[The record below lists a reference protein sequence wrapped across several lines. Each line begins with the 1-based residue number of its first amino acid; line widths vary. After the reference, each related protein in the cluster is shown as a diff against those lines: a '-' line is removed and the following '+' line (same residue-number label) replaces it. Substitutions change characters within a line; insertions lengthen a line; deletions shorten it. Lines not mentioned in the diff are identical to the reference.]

1 MVRRFFIALLI
12 ASLISS
18 TNSASAL
25 NTLEKR
31 ANSVALAGPGLLV
44 FDPLTDKPIIE
55 SGAETKRVPASV
67 LKLFTS
73 TVVLSNFDPNTRYV
87 TSIWSTNNE
96 REFLIRGALDPFL
109 TPYKSVSVK
118 YGHGYLMGIIN
129 KANENSYRKFT
140 IAYTD
145 LYPGDI
151 KNLARA
157 FKDQKMNVT
166 LKKVSQA
173 DASAMA
179 VTEIA
184 ALTSKPLSK
193 MISHTIL
200 WSDNTVADRLA
211 KAVTRYAGNPTTGTG
226 ITRTYK
232 DSLNLLGIPT
242 KDLVIKDGSGLS
254 KKNRVTAQ
262 ATVELLR
269 AIRNNPQ
276 YLSIYEGLPI
286 SGETGTLKT
295 RFSKA
300 PAAISHVHAK
310 TGWVNRSVTMAGYVE
325 SGDKEY
331 VFAILAD
338 GISPT
343 LTARNAARRAMDK
356 FLETVVIGDR

>member
-1 MVRRFFIALLI
+1 MRRIFISILISLLITSVNPAIALH
-12 ASLISS
+12 
-18 TNSASAL
+18 N
-25 NTLEKR
+25 LEKR

-44 FDPLTDKPIIE
+44 FDPLTGKSLIE
-55 SGAETKRVPASV
+55 NGADTKRVPASV
-67 LKLFTS
+67 LKLFTT

-109 TPYKSVSVK
+109 TPYKSVSEK

-129 KANENSYRKFT
+129 KANPSDYRKFT

-157 FKDQKMNVT
+157 FKDKRMKVT

-173 DASAMA
+173 DANQIGIS
-179 VTEIA
+179 EIA

-193 MISHTIL
+193 IISHTIL

-211 KAVTRYAGNPTTGTG
+211 KAVTRYAGNPTTGSG
-226 ITRTYK
+226 ITKTYK
-232 DSLNLLGIPT
+232 DSLDILGIPT
-242 KDLVIKDGSGLS
+242 KDLIIKDGSGLS
-254 KKNRVTAQ
+254 KKNRITAR

-276 YLSIYEGLPI
+276 YASIYEGLPI

-300 PAAISHVHAK
+300 PLAISHVHAK

-325 SGDKEY
+325 SADKEY

-343 LTARNAARRAMDK
+343 LSARNAARRTMDK
-356 FLETVVIGDR
+356 LLETVVMGDH

>member
-1 MVRRFFIALLI
+1 
-12 ASLISS
+12 
-18 TNSASAL
+18 
-25 NTLEKR
+25 
-31 ANSVALAGPGLLV
+31 
-44 FDPLTDKPIIE
+44 
-55 SGAETKRVPASV
+55 
-67 LKLFTS
+67 
-73 TVVLSNFDPNTRYV
+73 
-87 TSIWSTNNE
+87 
-96 REFLIRGALDPFL
+96 LDPFL
-109 TPYKSVSVK
+109 TPYKSVSEK

-129 KANENSYRKFT
+129 KANPSDYRKFK

-157 FKDQKMNVT
+157 FKDKRMKVT

-173 DASAMA
+173 DANQIGIS
-179 VTEIA
+179 EIA

-193 MISHTIL
+193 IISHTIL

-211 KAVTRYAGNPTTGTG
+211 KAVTRYAGNPTTGSG
-226 ITRTYK
+226 ITKTYK
-232 DSLNLLGIPT
+232 DSLDILGIPT
-242 KDLVIKDGSGLS
+242 KDLIIKDGSGLS
-254 KKNRVTAQ
+254 KKNRITAR

-276 YLSIYEGLPI
+276 YASIYEGLPI

-300 PAAISHVHAK
+300 PLAISHVHAK

-325 SGDKEY
+325 SKDKEY

-343 LTARNAARRAMDK
+343 LSARNAARRTMDK
-356 FLETVVIGDR
+356 LLETVVMGDH

>member
-1 MVRRFFIALLI
+1 MRRIFISILISLLITSVNPAIALH
-12 ASLISS
+12 
-18 TNSASAL
+18 N
-25 NTLEKR
+25 LEKR

-44 FDPLTDKPIIE
+44 FDPLTGKSLIE
-55 SGAETKRVPASV
+55 NGADTKRVPASV

-109 TPYKSVSVK
+109 TPYKSVSEK

-129 KANENSYRKFT
+129 KANPSDYRKFT

-157 FKDQKMNVT
+157 FKDKKMKVT
-166 LKKVSQA
+166 LKKVSQT
-173 DASAMA
+173 DANQMGIS
-179 VTEIA
+179 EIT

-193 MISHTIL
+193 IISHTIL

-211 KAVTRYAGNPTTGTG
+211 KAVTRYAGNPTTGSG
-226 ITRTYK
+226 ITKTYK
-232 DSLNLLGIPT
+232 DSLDILGIPT
-242 KDLVIKDGSGLS
+242 KDLIIKDGSGLS
-254 KKNRVTAQ
+254 KKNRITAR

-276 YLSIYEGLPI
+276 YASIYEGLPI

-300 PAAISHVHAK
+300 PLAISHVHAK

-325 SGDKEY
+325 RKDKEY

-343 LTARNAARRAMDK
+343 LSARNAARRAMDK
-356 FLETVVIGDR
+356 LLETVVTGDH

>member
-1 MVRRFFIALLI
+1 MRRIFISILISLLITSVNPAIALH
-12 ASLISS
+12 
-18 TNSASAL
+18 N
-25 NTLEKR
+25 LEKR

-44 FDPLTDKPIIE
+44 FDPLTGKSLIE
-55 SGAETKRVPASV
+55 NGADTKRVPASV

-73 TVVLSNFDPNTRYV
+73 TVVLSNFDSNTRYV

-109 TPYKSVSVK
+109 TPYKSVSEK

-129 KANENSYRKFT
+129 KANPSDYRKFT

-157 FKDQKMNVT
+157 FKDKKMKVT
-166 LKKVSQA
+166 LKKVSQT
-173 DASAMA
+173 DANQMGIS
-179 VTEIA
+179 EIT

-193 MISHTIL
+193 IISHTIL

-211 KAVTRYAGNPTTGTG
+211 KAVTRYAGNPTTGSG
-226 ITRTYK
+226 ITKTYK
-232 DSLNLLGIPT
+232 DSLDILGIPT
-242 KDLVIKDGSGLS
+242 KDLIIKDGSGLS
-254 KKNRVTAQ
+254 KKNRITAR

-276 YLSIYEGLPI
+276 YASIYEGLPI

-300 PAAISHVHAK
+300 PLAISHVHAK

-325 SGDKEY
+325 SADKEY

-343 LTARNAARRAMDK
+343 LSARNAARRAMDK
-356 FLETVVIGDR
+356 LLETVVTGDH

>member
-1 MVRRFFIALLI
+1 MRRIFITI
-12 ASLISS
+12 LISFLITS
-18 TNSASAL
+18 LNPASAL
-25 NTLEKR
+25 HNLEKR

-44 FDPLTDKPIIE
+44 FDPITGKSIVE
-55 SGAETKRVPASV
+55 NGADTKRVPASV

-73 TVVLSNFDPNTRYV
+73 TVVLGNFDPNTRYV
-87 TSIWSTNNE
+87 TSIWRTNNE

-109 TPYKSVSVK
+109 TPYKSVSEK

-129 KANENSYRKFT
+129 KANPNSYRKFT
-140 IAYTD
+140 ISYTD

-157 FKDQKMNVT
+157 FKDKKMKVT
-166 LKKVSQA
+166 LRKVSQA
-173 DASAMA
+173 DANQMGIS
-179 VTEIA
+179 EIT

-211 KAVTRYAGNPTTGTG
+211 KAVARYIGNSTTGSGLTK
-226 ITRTYK
+226 TYK
-232 DSLNLLGIPT
+232 DSLNVLGITT
-242 KDLVIKDGSGLS
+242 KDLIIRDGSGLS
-254 KKNRVTAQ
+254 KKNRVTAN

-276 YLSIYEGLPI
+276 FSSIYEGLPI

-295 RFSKA
+295 RFAKA

-325 SGDKEY
+325 SADKEY

-343 LTARNAARRAMDK
+343 LSARNAARRAMDK
-356 FLETVVIGDR
+356 FLETVVTGDH

>member
-1 MVRRFFIALLI
+1 MRRIFISILISLLITSVNPAIALH
-12 ASLISS
+12 
-18 TNSASAL
+18 N
-25 NTLEKR
+25 LEKR

-44 FDPLTDKPIIE
+44 FDPLTGKSLIE
-55 SGAETKRVPASV
+55 NGADTKRVPASV
-67 LKLFTS
+67 LKLFTT

-109 TPYKSVSVK
+109 TPYKSVSEK

-129 KANENSYRKFT
+129 KANPSDYRKFT

-157 FKDQKMNVT
+157 FKDKRMKVT

-173 DASAMA
+173 DANQIGIS
-179 VTEIA
+179 EIA

-193 MISHTIL
+193 IISHTIL

-211 KAVTRYAGNPTTGTG
+211 KAVTRYAGNPTTGSG
-226 ITRTYK
+226 ITKTYK
-232 DSLNLLGIPT
+232 DSLDILGIPT
-242 KDLVIKDGSGLS
+242 KDLIIKDGSGLS
-254 KKNRVTAQ
+254 KKNRITAR

-276 YLSIYEGLPI
+276 YASIYEGLPI

-300 PAAISHVHAK
+300 PLAISHVHAK

-325 SGDKEY
+325 SKDKEY

-343 LTARNAARRAMDK
+343 LSARNAARRTMDK
-356 FLETVVIGDR
+356 LLETVVMGDH

>member
-1 MVRRFFIALLI
+1 VRRIFISILISLLITSVNPAIALH
-12 ASLISS
+12 
-18 TNSASAL
+18 N
-25 NTLEKR
+25 LEKR

-44 FDPLTDKPIIE
+44 FDPLTGKSLIE
-55 SGAETKRVPASV
+55 NGADTKRVPASV

-73 TVVLSNFDPNTRYV
+73 TVVLSNFDSNTRYV

-109 TPYKSVSVK
+109 TPYKSVSEK

-129 KANENSYRKFT
+129 KANPSDYRKFT

-157 FKDQKMNVT
+157 FKDKKMKVT
-166 LKKVSQA
+166 LKKVSQT
-173 DASAMA
+173 DANQMGIS
-179 VTEIA
+179 EIT

-193 MISHTIL
+193 IISHTIL

-211 KAVTRYAGNPTTGTG
+211 KAVTRYAGNPTTGSG
-226 ITRTYK
+226 ITKTYK
-232 DSLNLLGIPT
+232 DSLDILGIPT
-242 KDLVIKDGSGLS
+242 KDLIIKDGSGLS
-254 KKNRVTAQ
+254 KKNRITAR

-276 YLSIYEGLPI
+276 YASIYEGLPI

-300 PAAISHVHAK
+300 PLAISHVHAK

-325 SGDKEY
+325 SADKEY

-343 LTARNAARRAMDK
+343 LSARNAARRAMDK
-356 FLETVVIGDR
+356 LLETVVTGDH

>member
-1 MVRRFFIALLI
+1 MRRILVTFLI
-12 ASLISS
+12 ATLM
-18 TNSASAL
+18 TSATPTFAL
-25 NTLEKR
+25 HNLQKR

-44 FDPLTDKPIIE
+44 LDPVSGKSLVE
-55 SGAETKRVPASV
+55 SGADTERVPASV
-67 LKLFTS
+67 LKLFTT
-73 TVVLSNFDPNTRYV
+73 TVVLSHFDPNTRYV

-109 TPYKSVSVK
+109 TPYKSVSEK

-129 KANENSYRKFT
+129 KANPSDYRKFT

-157 FKDQKMNVT
+157 FKDKKMKVT
-166 LKKVSQA
+166 LKKVSQT
-173 DASAMA
+173 DANQMGIS
-179 VTEIA
+179 EIA

-193 MISHTIL
+193 IISHTIL

-211 KAVTRYAGNPTTGTG
+211 KAVTRYSGNPTTGSG
-226 ITRTYK
+226 ITKTYK
-232 DSLNLLGIPT
+232 DSLDILGIPT
-242 KDLVIKDGSGLS
+242 KDLIIKDGSGLS
-254 KKNRVTAQ
+254 KKNRITAR

-269 AIRNNPQ
+269 AIRSNPQ
-276 YLSIYEGLPI
+276 YASIYEGLPI

-300 PAAISHVHAK
+300 PLAISHVHAK

-325 SGDKEY
+325 SKDKEY

-343 LTARNAARRAMDK
+343 LSARNAARRAMDK
-356 FLETVVIGDR
+356 LLETVVMGDH

>member
-1 MVRRFFIALLI
+1 VRRIFISILISLLITSVNPAIALH
-12 ASLISS
+12 
-18 TNSASAL
+18 N
-25 NTLEKR
+25 LEKR

-44 FDPLTDKPIIE
+44 FDPLTGKSLIE
-55 SGAETKRVPASV
+55 NGADTKRVPASV

-73 TVVLSNFDPNTRYV
+73 TVVLSNFDSNTRYV

-109 TPYKSVSVK
+109 TPYKSVSEK

-129 KANENSYRKFT
+129 KANPSDYRKFT

-157 FKDQKMNVT
+157 FKDKRMKVT

-173 DASAMA
+173 DANQIGIS
-179 VTEIA
+179 EIA

-193 MISHTIL
+193 IISHTIL

-211 KAVTRYAGNPTTGTG
+211 KAVTRYAGNPTTGSG
-226 ITRTYK
+226 ITKTYK
-232 DSLNLLGIPT
+232 DSLDILGIPT
-242 KDLVIKDGSGLS
+242 KDLIIKDGSGLS
-254 KKNRVTAQ
+254 KKNRITAR

-276 YLSIYEGLPI
+276 YASIYEGLPI

-300 PAAISHVHAK
+300 PLAISHVHAK

-325 SGDKEY
+325 SADKEY

-343 LTARNAARRAMDK
+343 LSARNAARRAMDK
-356 FLETVVIGDR
+356 LLETVVTGDH

>member
-1 MVRRFFIALLI
+1 MRRIFISILISLLITSVNPAIALH
-12 ASLISS
+12 
-18 TNSASAL
+18 N
-25 NTLEKR
+25 LEKR

-44 FDPLTDKPIIE
+44 FDPLTGKSLIE
-55 SGAETKRVPASV
+55 NGADTKRVPASV

-109 TPYKSVSVK
+109 TPYKSVSEK

-129 KANENSYRKFT
+129 KANPSDYRKFT

-157 FKDQKMNVT
+157 FKDKRMKVT

-173 DASAMA
+173 DANQIGIS
-179 VTEIA
+179 EIA

-193 MISHTIL
+193 IISHTIL

-211 KAVTRYAGNPTTGTG
+211 KAVTRYAGNPTTGSG
-226 ITRTYK
+226 ITKTYK
-232 DSLNLLGIPT
+232 DSLDILGIPT
-242 KDLVIKDGSGLS
+242 KDLIIKDGSGLS
-254 KKNRVTAQ
+254 KKNRITAR

-276 YLSIYEGLPI
+276 YASIYEGLPI

-300 PAAISHVHAK
+300 PLAISHVHAK

-325 SGDKEY
+325 SKDKEY

-343 LTARNAARRAMDK
+343 LSARNAARRTMDK
-356 FLETVVIGDR
+356 LLETVVMGDH

>member
-1 MVRRFFIALLI
+1 MRRIFISILISLLITSVNPAIALH
-12 ASLISS
+12 
-18 TNSASAL
+18 N
-25 NTLEKR
+25 LEKR

-44 FDPLTDKPIIE
+44 FDPLTGKSLIE
-55 SGAETKRVPASV
+55 SGADTKRVPASV

-109 TPYKSVSVK
+109 TPYKSVSEK

-129 KANENSYRKFT
+129 KANPSDYRKFT

-157 FKDQKMNVT
+157 FKDKRMKVT

-173 DASAMA
+173 DANQIGIS
-179 VTEIA
+179 EIA

-193 MISHTIL
+193 IISHTIL

-211 KAVTRYAGNPTTGTG
+211 KAVTRYAGNPTTGSG
-226 ITRTYK
+226 ITKTYK
-232 DSLNLLGIPT
+232 DSLDILGIPT
-242 KDLVIKDGSGLS
+242 KDLIIKDGSGLS
-254 KKNRVTAQ
+254 KKNRITAR

-276 YLSIYEGLPI
+276 YASIYEGLPI

-300 PAAISHVHAK
+300 PLAISHVHAK

-325 SGDKEY
+325 SKDKEY

-343 LTARNAARRAMDK
+343 LSARNAARRTMDK
-356 FLETVVIGDR
+356 LLETVVMGDH